1 MPRQIRDVRL
11 QTREA
16 RLKLAPAKEPYWRE
30 VRRGLHVGYYKGRET
45 GTWWL
50 REIREG
56 RRAKRRVG
64 LADDHVPADGMSVYS
79 FEQVLKVALGE
90 ERPTLS
96 PVFVALPTGFEPV
109 LPPCRSCHANE
120 NAIGVPVKSHRLA
133 RIV

>member
-16 RLKLAPAKEPYWRE
+16 RQKLAPAKEPYWRE
-30 VRRGLHVGYYKGRET
+30 LRRGLHVGYYKGHDT

-50 REIREG
+50 REIRDG

-64 LADDHVPADGMSVYS
+64 LADDHVPADGKTVYS

-96 PVFVALPTGFEPV
+96 PLRDCTVEDALNDCWAYREAKSPALSVA
-109 LPPCRSCHANE
+109 
-120 NAIGVPVKSHRLA
+120 IDK
-133 RIV
+133 